1 MKRLKESFAEAFNN
15 DPIDALLALSLFALM
30 MVSLIILLVII
41 PIGVIAGSVQD
52 DPAPQPTQGEWK

>member
-30 MVSLIILLVII
+30 MGLLIFLLVVM
-41 PIGVIAGSVQD
+41 PIGIIVGSVQD

>member
-30 MVSLIILLVII
+30 IGCLIFLLVVL
-41 PIGVIAGSVQD
+41 PIGIIAGSVQD